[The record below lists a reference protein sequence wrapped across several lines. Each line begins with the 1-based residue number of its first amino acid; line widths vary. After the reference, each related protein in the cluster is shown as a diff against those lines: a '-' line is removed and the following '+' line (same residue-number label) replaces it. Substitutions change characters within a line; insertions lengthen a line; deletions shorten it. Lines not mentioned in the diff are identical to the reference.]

1 MKQLLMY
8 LWQLPQNLLGLLY
21 RDILTY
27 KDEVYLINNTE
38 DFTLYTKDT
47 SGCVT
52 LGRYI
57 FSSSRADSDTVKHEV
72 GHVKQSQILGPLYLF
87 IIGLPSIIWAATHSK
102 IAPNKSYYWFY
113 TEKWANK
120 LAEVLK

>member
-1 MKQLLMY
+1 MPCLVLVAPCRVFTLCLIIAY
-8 LWQLPQNLLGLLY
+8 FPLLGLLY

-57 FSSSRADSDTVKHEV
+57 FISSRADSDTVKHEV
-72 GHVKQSQILGPLYLF
+72 GHVKQS
-87 IIGLPSIIWAATHSK
+87 
-102 IAPNKSYYWFY
+102 
-113 TEKWANK
+113 
-120 LAEVLK
+120 